1 MYQPVKDHQNWFRD
15 SKSGSFNCADEST
28 YQKYMKAYQ
37 AEKKAKEDFT
47 TLQNDPFFLRKLE
60 KYVSINKVPNE
71 LTCNAT
77 SIYPFVENTF
87 YTFYI

>member
-15 SKSGSFNCADEST
+15 SKSGSFNCADEYT

-47 TLQNDPFFLRKLE
+47 TLQNEVNGLKSDMSEIKSLL
-60 KYVSINKVPNE
+60 
-71 LTCNAT
+71 LTLVQKT
-77 SIYPFVENTF
+77 S
-87 YTFYI
+87 

>member
-47 TLQNDPFFLRKLE
+47 TLQNEVNGLKSDMSEIKSLL
-60 KYVSINKVPNE
+60 
-71 LTCNAT
+71 LTLVQKHHDNISTC
-77 SIYPFVENTF
+77 
-87 YTFYI
+87 

>member
-15 SKSGSFNCADEST
+15 SKSGSFNCADEAT

-47 TLQNDPFFLRKLE
+47 TLQNEVNGLKSDMSEIKSLL
-60 KYVSINKVPNE
+60 
-71 LTCNAT
+71 LTLVQKT
-77 SIYPFVENTF
+77 S
-87 YTFYI
+87 

>member
-37 AEKKAKEDFT
+37 AEKKAKEDFN
-47 TLQNDPFFLRKLE
+47 TLQNEVNGLKSDMSEIKSLL
-60 KYVSINKVPNE
+60 
-71 LTCNAT
+71 LTLVQKT
-77 SIYPFVENTF
+77 S
-87 YTFYI
+87 